1 MEEDDG
7 FLQEVISPSV
17 DAPPWRFRKLFQ
29 LAGFS
34 AALLFLASVT
44 IVFNDPARY
53 GKLSESIQLS
63 DKGIFPLI
71 TGGTR
76 RFGEEDEDNF
86 VCVGH
91 VLSAGAWLGAA
102 ALKINAAVTSC
113 DPKRYGLNVPEEE
126 RISNNRS
133 VRAALCTRDIL
144 AHLRDLTQVAQLLE
158 GASTACNR
166 NRVENIKCATAVT
179 NSLRQS
185 FHASRFASEL
195 QVYCPEETDVV
206 SLYIC
211 INRVEGV
218 GWALDAMLAGIGAAA
233 RLCVGKPIEP
243 RADYG
248 SCVGEIL
255 GGAAFVAAA
264 GMNIWA
270 GADFECLSAQDP
282 REVLTL
288 TQDEKDRINARCAL
302 FAAGA
307 ARTFEIA
314 IAKVT
319 EAAGHCGA
327 AGNTACGR
335 SFSLGA
341 AALSG
346 SAESMSVMRLE
357 CVSPLSCCTEL
368 QNGTF
373 QCDCTAERIVE
384 VREINYIRRGRCAR
398 FTSSTL
404 KLLSVAV
411 SEMSEGADEC
421 TTGTSSSACASFVGG
436 AMAGFFFLM
445 EAISRATQRCK
456 DPLQRFWC
464 SQDIGFMGE
473 SMDTMTHAMGA
484 ALRDCGYGNT
494 PRRSNFLSFGRRF
507 FLP

>member
-1 MEEDDG
+1 MRVKSASTWLD
-7 FLQEVISPSV
+7 FFV
-17 DAPPWRFRKLFQ
+17 AFQ
-29 LAGFS
+29 
-34 AALLFLASVT
+34 
-44 IVFNDPARY
+44 
-53 GKLSESIQLS
+53 
-63 DKGIFPLI
+63 
-71 TGGTR
+71 
-76 RFGEEDEDNF
+76 DNF

-255 GGAAFVAAA
+255 GGAAFDARRSELFRSCRTLWSRGQHCLRPKLFSGSSGLVWFCGVYVRDAP
-264 GMNIWA
+264 GM
-270 GADFECLSAQDP
+270 
-282 REVLTL
+282 REP
-288 TQDEKDRINARCAL
+288 
-302 FAAGA
+302 
-307 ARTFEIA
+307 
-314 IAKVT
+314 T
-319 EAAGHCGA
+319 ELLHGITERLLASKCGA
-327 AGNTACGR
+327 AMTC
-335 SFSLGA
+335 
-341 AALSG
+341 
-346 SAESMSVMRLE
+346 
-357 CVSPLSCCTEL
+357 
-368 QNGTF
+368 Q
-373 QCDCTAERIVE
+373 
-384 VREINYIRRGRCAR
+384 INYIRRGRCAR